1 MYEHGTLAF
10 YLTRRMA
17 QELAAVDKSVYC
29 RVPIDFHIAAA
40 LGPWFSTTRDIAR
53 HAGWGHTDIN

>member
-1 MYEHGTLAF
+1 MAF
-10 YLTRRMA
+10 YLSRKMA
-17 QELAAVDKSVYC
+17 EELAATGKNVYC

-40 LGPWFSTTRDIAR
+40 LGPWFSTTSDIVR